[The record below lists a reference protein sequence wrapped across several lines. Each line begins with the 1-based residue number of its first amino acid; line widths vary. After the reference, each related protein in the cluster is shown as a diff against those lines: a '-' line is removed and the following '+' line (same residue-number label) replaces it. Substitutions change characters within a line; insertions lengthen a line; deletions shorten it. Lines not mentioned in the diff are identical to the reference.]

1 MLFSERPRHRA
12 HPNQLQEGAFD
23 DAVRGVDAIAHT
35 ASPFHMN
42 VKDPQELIVPAVAGT
57 GSILQSVLK
66 FANDTVKRV
75 VITSSAVAIF
85 NPVTEP
91 RVFDET
97 DWNDA
102 SVREVETLGAGAAP
116 FTMYSASKTLAE
128 RSAWQFVENNKEKLN
143 WDLAVVNPPFV
154 YGPVLHE
161 VSAPESL
168 NTSMHDWYDVV
179 VKKSKT
185 DEQLVESA

>member
-1 MLFSERPRHRA
+1 MFSERTRHRA
-12 HPNQLQEGAFD
+12 HPNGLQEGAFD
-23 DAVRGVDAIAHT
+23 DAVKGVDAIAHT
-35 ASPFHMN
+35 ASPFHFN

-57 GSILQSVLK
+57 GSILQSALK

-75 VITSSAVAIF
+75 VITSSTAAVF
-85 NPVTEP
+85 YPVTEA

-97 DWNDA
+97 DWNEA
-102 SVREVETLGAGAAP
+102 SIREVETLGAGAAP
-116 FTMYSASKTLAE
+116 SAMYRASKTLAE
-128 RSAWQFVENNKEKLN
+128 RAAWKFVENNKGKLN

-161 VSAPESL
+161 VSSPESL
-168 NTSMHDWYDVV
+168 NTSMLEWYDVV

-185 DEQLVESA
+185 NEQLVESA